1 MIERESFGYE
11 EVLES
16 TKEYFNGDDL
26 AASAVSSK
34 YLLKNSD
41 GEFVERNP
49 DDMHRRLAKE
59 FARIE
64 LKFGGKR
71 ALTEEQIYESF
82 KNFSKIIPQGS
93 PMYGIGNPYALAS
106 LSNCVVV
113 ESPSDDV
120 SSIMNRGK
128 DLANLFKRRCGVGI
142 DVSTLR
148 PDGASVSNSAGTTT
162 GAWSFADFYSY
173 VCRMIGQNGRR
184 GALMITMDVRHP
196 DIENFVTMKHDLT
209 KVTGANVSIKINDDF
224 MLAVESNEPF
234 KLTYPVG
241 SDNPTHQKEINA
253 RELWETIIESATTT
267 AEPGLMMWDNI
278 LKELPAQCYADE
290 GFDTITT
297 NPCGEIPLSPYDSCR
312 LIAINLT
319 SFVKNPYTDDARFDF
334 KDFEKTVKQAMR
346 LSDDLIELET
356 EKLQSIVNKVDTQ
369 DEKDLWSKLL
379 SACIKGRRTG
389 LGTLGLADALAM
401 LTLTYAGKDS
411 LDMTDKIY
419 EALKIYAYQE
429 SVSLAKERG
438 AFPVFDWDKEK
449 NNSFISRLPESL
461 KREMSEFGRRNIS
474 LLTNAPTGT
483 CSIAAQTSSGIEPIF
498 RLSYTRRKKLNH
510 NETDI
515 TPDFV
520 DDMGDKWKEFEVYHH
535 GISNYWS
542 VHGEA
547 SIDHLPDYFITSD
560 KIDWNNRI
568 QIQSIIQSHI
578 DHSIS
583 STINLPA
590 NTSSEIVDS
599 LYIKAWK
606 NGLKGVTIYVDGS
619 RSGVLVNKDEK
630 SPSKIVYRSAPKRSE
645 ILDCTV
651 HRATIKGEDWTILV
665 GLMDG
670 QPYEIFGGLSEYVEI
685 PKKIAYGRIRKRSR
699 KTMPSKY
706 DLIIGKNGDEIT
718 IKDIVSVF
726 DNPNHTAFTRT
737 LSLAMRHGVPV
748 HYLVEQLQKDK
759 DADLF
764 SLSRVIARCLK
775 KYIADGTKPGNGN
788 INCNCES
795 PEQCNVVYQEGC
807 ATCLTCGYAKCG

>member
-224 MLAVESNEPF
+224 MLSVENNESF
-234 KLTYPVG
+234 KLTYPIG

-334 KDFEKTVKQAMR
+334 KDFET
-346 LSDDLIELET
+346 
-356 EKLQSIVNKVDTQ
+356 
-369 DEKDLWSKLL
+369 
-379 SACIKGRRTG
+379 
-389 LGTLGLADALAM
+389 
-401 LTLTYAGKDS
+401 
-411 LDMTDKIY
+411 
-419 EALKIYAYQE
+419 
-429 SVSLAKERG
+429 
-438 AFPVFDWDKEK
+438 
-449 NNSFISRLPESL
+449 
-461 KREMSEFGRRNIS
+461 RN
-474 LLTNAPTGT
+474 
-483 CSIAAQTSSGIEPIF
+483 
-498 RLSYTRRKKLNH
+498 
-510 NETDI
+510 
-515 TPDFV
+515 
-520 DDMGDKWKEFEVYHH
+520 
-535 GISNYWS
+535 
-542 VHGEA
+542 
-547 SIDHLPDYFITSD
+547 
-560 KIDWNNRI
+560 
-568 QIQSIIQSHI
+568 
-578 DHSIS
+578 
-583 STINLPA
+583 
-590 NTSSEIVDS
+590 
-599 LYIKAWK
+599 
-606 NGLKGVTIYVDGS
+606 
-619 RSGVLVNKDEK
+619 
-630 SPSKIVYRSAPKRSE
+630 
-645 ILDCTV
+645 
-651 HRATIKGEDWTILV
+651 
-665 GLMDG
+665 
-670 QPYEIFGGLSEYVEI
+670 
-685 PKKIAYGRIRKRSR
+685 
-699 KTMPSKY
+699 
-706 DLIIGKNGDEIT
+706 
-718 IKDIVSVF
+718 
-726 DNPNHTAFTRT
+726 
-737 LSLAMRHGVPV
+737 
-748 HYLVEQLQKDK
+748 
-759 DADLF
+759 
-764 SLSRVIARCLK
+764 
-775 KYIADGTKPGNGN
+775 
-788 INCNCES
+788 
-795 PEQCNVVYQEGC
+795 
-807 ATCLTCGYAKCG
+807 

>member
-1 MIERESFGYE
+1 MRERESFEHE
-11 EVLES
+11 EVIKK
-16 TKEYFNGDDL
+16 TKEYFGGDEL
-26 AASAVSSK
+26 AASAVASK
-34 YLLKNSD
+34 YLLKNAD
-41 GEFVERNP
+41 GYFVQSTP
-49 DDMHRRLAKE
+49 DDLHHRLAKE

-64 LKFGGKR
+64 LKFGGDR
-71 ALTEEQIYESF
+71 ALSEEQIYDSL

-113 ESPSDDV
+113 DSPSDDV

-142 DVSTLR
+142 DISTLR
-148 PDGASVSNSAGTTT
+148 PSGTAVSNSAGTTT

-196 DIENFVTMKHDLT
+196 DIEHFVTMKHDLT
-209 KVTGANVSIKINDDF
+209 KVTGANVSVKINDDF
-224 MLAVESNEPF
+224 MRAVENDDSF
-234 KLTYPVG
+234 ILCYPIN
-241 SDNPTHQKEINA
+241 SKNPSHQQEINA
-253 RELWETIIESATTT
+253 RDLWKTIIESATAT

-278 LKELPAQCYADE
+278 LKELPAECYSED
-290 GFDTITT
+290 GFNTITT

-312 LIAINLT
+312 LISINLT
-319 SFVKNPYTDDARFDF
+319 SFVKNPYTSDAYFDF
-334 KDFEKTVKQAMR
+334 KDFKITVKQAMR
-346 LSDDLIELET
+346 LSDDLVELET
-356 EKLQSIVNKVDTQ
+356 EKLQAIVNKVDTA
-369 DEKDLWSKLL
+369 DERDLWSKLL
-379 SACIKGRRTG
+379 AACTKGRRTG
-389 LGTLGLADALAM
+389 LGTLGLADTLAM
-401 LTLTYAGKDS
+401 LTLTYATKDS
-411 LDMTDKIY
+411 VEMTDKIY
-419 EALKIYAYQE
+419 EALKIDSYEE

-438 AFPVFDWDKEK
+438 PFPVFDWEKEK
-449 NNSFISRLPESL
+449 DNVFINRLPLSL
-461 KREMSEFGRRNIS
+461 QKDMSKAGRRNIS

-483 CSIAAQTSSGIEPIF
+483 CSIAAQTSSGIEPVF

-510 NETDI
+510 NETHI
-515 TPDFV
+515 IPDFV

-535 GISNYWS
+535 ALDKYWKLNGKTS
-542 VHGEA
+542 LE
-547 SIDHLPDYFITSD
+547 DLPDYFITSD
-560 KIDWNNRI
+560 NIDWINRI
-568 QIQSIIQSHI
+568 EIQSAIQRHI

-590 NTSSEIVDS
+590 GTSSEVVDS
-599 LYIKAWK
+599 LYIQAWK
-606 NGLKGVTIYVDGS
+606 RGLKGVTIYVDGS
-619 RSGVLVNKDEK
+619 RSGVLVSK
-630 SPSKIVYRSAPKRSE
+630 SEPPPSKIIYRSAPKRSD
-645 ILDCTV
+645 ILDCTI
-651 HRATIKGEDWTILV
+651 HRATVKGEDWTILV
-665 GLMDG
+665 GLMDDR
-670 QPYEIFGGLSEYVEI
+670 PYEIFGGLSEYVEI
-685 PKKIAYGRIRKRSR
+685 PKKFAYGQIRKRSR
-699 KTMPSKY
+699 KTMASKY

-718 IKDIVSVF
+718 IKDIVSIF

-795 PEQCNVVYQEGC
+795 PDQCNVVYQEGC

>member
-510 NETDI
+510 NEKDI